1 MSALSALPKQ
11 GRIRLGAMLPFISI
25 SKATVHRL
33 VAAGKF
39 PAPIQL
45 SERCSLYDC
54 AEVHRWIENPASY
67 RIQTSQDAAA

>member
-1 MSALSALPKQ
+1 MSPLSALPKE
-11 GRIRLGAMLPFISI
+11 GRIRLAAMLPFVSI
-25 SKATVHRL
+25 SKGTVHRL

-54 AEVHRWIENPASY
+54 AEVHRWIENPNAY
-67 RIQTSQDAAA
+67 RIANDKAVA